1 MVARRAGP
9 YSNSGGR
16 ALRGDPL
23 CVPHQGHLLYDR
35 GVVELGLARRATIV
49 VEIVIYD
56 ITTPGHI
63 KLIW

>member
-1 MVARRAGP
+1 M
-9 YSNSGGR
+9 
-16 ALRGDPL
+16 L
-23 CVPHQGHLLYDR
+23 CDR
-35 GVVELGLARRATIV
+35 GVMDLGLATTATIV